1 MGMGEASL
9 SALWLGVVLSGLYH
23 GLNPGMGWPLAVS
36 AALMERRPSALASAL
51 GMLALGHF
59 LAMAVV
65 LLPFS
70 LFSALLELQTPIR
83 LAASGVAVA
92 FGAYLLISKRHH
104 PKYLARVAPHRLVW
118 WSFLAATAHG
128 AGFML
133 LPIFLSMNH
142 GEMDGGGMAN
152 GDMDGMADMDGG
164 GMAGMGQLV
173 TDNAAPAL
181 LVAGAHTLA
190 MVAAGAILA
199 VLVYRVFDLKAVS
212 RTWFNLDKVWALSLI
227 LVGLLGAAAALW

>member
-1 MGMGEASL
+1 MAIGEASA

-36 AALMERRPSALASAL
+36 AALMERRPAALANAL
-51 GMLALGHF
+51 GLLALGHF
-59 LAMAVV
+59 MAMAVV

-70 LFSALLELQTPIR
+70 VFSALLEWQTPIR
-83 LAASGVAVA
+83 LVASGVAVA
-92 FGAYLLISKRHH
+92 FGAYLLISKQHH

-128 AGFML
+128 AGLML

-142 GEMDGGGMAN
+142 GAMEGRDH
-152 GDMDGMADMDGG
+152 G

-190 MVAAGAILA
+190 MVAAGALLA
-199 VLVYRVFDLKAVS
+199 VLVYRVFGLKAVS

>member
-1 MGMGEASL
+1 MDMGGASL

-36 AALMERRPSALASAL
+36 AALMERRPSALARAL
-51 GMLALGHF
+51 GLLALGHF

-70 LFSALLELQTPIR
+70 VFSSLAAWQTPIR
-83 LAASGVAVA
+83 LVASAVAVA
-92 FGAYLLISKRHH
+92 FGIYLLVSKRHH

-128 AGFML
+128 AGLML
-133 LPIFLSMNH
+133 LPIFLAMNQ
-142 GEMDGGGMAN
+142 GEMDGGGMA
-152 GDMDGMADMDGG
+152 GMDHE

-173 TDNAAPAL
+173 TDNAVPAL
-181 LVAGAHTLA
+181 LVAGAHTFA
-190 MVAAGAILA
+190 MVAAGAVLA
-199 VLVYRVFDLKAVS
+199 VLVYRIFGLKAVS
-212 RTWFNLDKVWALSLI
+212 RTWFNLDTAWALSLI
-227 LVGLLGAAAALW
+227 LVGLLGGVAALW